1 VDIYNARLRR
11 EPYKNNME
19 LDKISR
25 IESAK
30 FFDTESPENTAINNA
45 LISLCKMIFM
55 EAYNNEG
62 KEAGA
67 VFNIKTKEY
76 AIHDAT
82 KYNEVNFKDDL
93 KSDYRKLMDKSAD
106 YSYIV
111 LHTHNS
117 VSSFSSTDVRSLV
130 SDDKA
135 IAIIVVTSDAN
146 IFILTRE
153 KFKNYSEVVEVIDS
167 TYKTN
172 DITSEIKEVMLKNN
186 LIVKKRT
193 T

>member
-1 VDIYNARLRR
+1 
-11 EPYKNNME
+11 
-19 LDKISR
+19 
-25 IESAK
+25 
-30 FFDTESPENTAINNA
+30 
-45 LISLCKMIFM
+45 M

-67 VFNIKTKEY
+67 VFNIQTNEI
-76 AIHDAT
+76 ALHRAT
-82 KYNEVNFKDDL
+82 KYEVVDFKEDL
-93 KSDYRKLMDKSAD
+93 NAEYRKLMDRSYD

-117 VSSFSSTDVRSLV
+117 HGAFSSTDVRSLV

-135 IAIIVVTSDAN
+135 IALIVVTSDAN

-172 DITSEIKEVMLKNN
+172 DITSEIKEVMIKNN

-193 T
+193 I

>member
-1 VDIYNARLRR
+1 
-11 EPYKNNME
+11 
-19 LDKISR
+19 
-25 IESAK
+25 
-30 FFDTESPENTAINNA
+30 
-45 LISLCKMIFM
+45 
-55 EAYNNEG
+55 
-62 KEAGA
+62 
-67 VFNIKTKEY
+67 
-76 AIHDAT
+76 
-82 KYNEVNFKDDL
+82 
-93 KSDYRKLMDKSAD
+93 
-106 YSYIV
+106 
-111 LHTHNS
+111 
-117 VSSFSSTDVRSLV
+117 VRSLV